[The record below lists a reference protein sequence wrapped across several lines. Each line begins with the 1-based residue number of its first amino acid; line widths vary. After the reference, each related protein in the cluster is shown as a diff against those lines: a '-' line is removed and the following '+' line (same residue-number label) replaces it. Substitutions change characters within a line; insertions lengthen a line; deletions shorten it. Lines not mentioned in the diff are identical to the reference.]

1 MEILNKIELIF
12 FTTKDGK
19 KHSSNEKS
27 THSYKCDT
35 IMTHTPEQSTRQSLS
50 LCL

>member
-19 KHSSNEKS
+19 KHSMERKKYPFLISV
-27 THSYKCDT
+27 T
-35 IMTHTPEQSTRQSLS
+35 Q
-50 LCL
+50 